1 MKMNK
6 GQALVE
12 FIIIL
17 PVALLLVLGVIDFG
31 NIIYKKYTLEND
43 LDTVV
48 DLYQNDQAQAMNDY
62 VTKNN
67 LSLNIDSGEE
77 YVTVSISKRVRVY
90 TPGLGQIINNPFPIE
105 TKRVIYNG
113 S

>member
-1 MKMNK
+1 MNK

-43 LDTVV
+43 LNTVV

-90 TPGLGQIINNPFPIE
+90 TPGLGQIINNPFAIE

>member
-90 TPGLGQIINNPFPIE
+90 TPGLGQMINNPFSIE

>member
-6 GQALVE
+6 VQALVE

-90 TPGLGQIINNPFPIE
+90 TPGLGQIINNPFSIE

>member
-67 LSLNIDSGEE
+67 ISLNIDSGEE

-90 TPGLGQIINNPFPIE
+90 TPGLGQIINNPFSIE

>member
-1 MKMNK
+1 MNK

-90 TPGLGQIINNPFPIE
+90 TPGLGQIINNPFAIE

>member
-1 MKMNK
+1 MNK

-67 LSLNIDSGEE
+67 LSLNIDSDEE

-90 TPGLGQIINNPFPIE
+90 TPGLGQIINNPFSIE

>member
-17 PVALLLVLGVIDFG
+17 PVALLLVLGIIDFG

-90 TPGLGQIINNPFPIE
+90 TPGLGQIINNPFSIE

>member
-43 LDTVV
+43 LNTVV
-48 DLYQNDQAQAMNDY
+48 DLYQMIKLKQ
-62 VTKNN
+62 
-67 LSLNIDSGEE
+67 
-77 YVTVSISKRVRVY
+77 
-90 TPGLGQIINNPFPIE
+90 
-105 TKRVIYNG
+105 
-113 S
+113 

>member
-43 LDTVV
+43 LNTVV

-90 TPGLGQIINNPFPIE
+90 TPGLGQIINNPFAIE

>member
-90 TPGLGQIINNPFPIE
+90 TPGLEQIINNPFSIE

>member
-90 TPGLGQIINNPFPIE
+90 TPGLGQIINNPFAIE

>member
-1 MKMNK
+1 M
-6 GQALVE
+6 
-12 FIIIL
+12 
-17 PVALLLVLGVIDFG
+17 LGVIYFG

-90 TPGLGQIINNPFPIE
+90 TPGLGQIINNPFSIE

>member
-1 MKMNK
+1 MNK

-90 TPGLGQIINNPFPIE
+90 TPGLGQIIKNPFSIE

>member
-1 MKMNK
+1 MNK

-90 TPGLGQIINNPFPIE
+90 TPGLGQIINNPFSIE

>member
-43 LDTVV
+43 LNTVV

-90 TPGLGQIINNPFPIE
+90 TPGLGQIINNPFSIE

>member
-1 MKMNK
+1 MNK

-17 PVALLLVLGVIDFG
+17 PVALLLVLGIIDFG

-90 TPGLGQIINNPFPIE
+90 TPGLGQIINNPFSIE

>member
-90 TPGLGQIINNPFPIE
+90 TPGLGQIINNPFSIE

>member
-1 MKMNK
+1 MNT

-90 TPGLGQIINNPFPIE
+90 TPGLGQIINNPFSIE

>member
-43 LDTVV
+43 LDMVV

-90 TPGLGQIINNPFPIE
+90 TPGLGQIINNPFSIE

>member
-1 MKMNK
+1 MNK

-90 TPGLGQIINNPFPIE
+90 TPGLGPIINNPFSIE

>member
-1 MKMNK
+1 MNK

-43 LDTVV
+43 LDTLV

-90 TPGLGQIINNPFPIE
+90 TPGLEQIINNPFSIE